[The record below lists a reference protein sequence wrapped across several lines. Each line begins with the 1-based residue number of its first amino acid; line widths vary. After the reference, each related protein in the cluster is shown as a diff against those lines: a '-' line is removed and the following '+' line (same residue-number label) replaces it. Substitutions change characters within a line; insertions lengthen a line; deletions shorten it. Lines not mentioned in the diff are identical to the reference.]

1 MFGERQE
8 QEFQKLFHKFQ
19 KDTELSALLR
29 RVQYEELFSY
39 KFLAENSEFSSLDDI
54 LFRSGFGIL
63 SPLEIKNVSQEK
75 WDAYIA
81 KHTKCEK
88 WHEFGKLAMTN
99 WMNNVLKERKEER
112 KKETH

>member
-8 QEFQKLFHKFQ
+8 QEFQKLFNKFQ
-19 KDTELSALLR
+19 KDPELAAIMR
-29 RVQYEELFSY
+29 RVQYEDLFNY

-63 SPLEIKNVSQEK
+63 SPLEIENVSQDK

-81 KHTKCEK
+81 KHTKCQR
-88 WHEFGKLAMTN
+88 WHDFGKLAMTS
-99 WMNNVLKERKEER
+99 WMNGVLKERKEKNR
-112 KKETH
+112 H